1 MCCCVPSLSAH
12 EAQLIFWPFLSIT
25 TWRDATAYTGRK
37 NRPSKYNMGW
47 PKPGESWETSSKLSF
62 TMAKV
67 AQLLWNKKTF
77 MTAPVVIQSISLS
90 LLNIT
95 GSHPY
100 VSSWKHRTL
109 ERGTLGWI
117 QRNRLLT
124 GLFWKLES
132 EFPLIIIVNVY
143 LIVTSHTLNSHEIK
157 SSDYFYKI
165 FGSKTENRAAQHNL
179 KFIYFIIAAHKSR
192 IAVRTCTEYQEVN
205 LSYML

>member
-1 MCCCVPSLSAH
+1 MFVLLCAFIVCPWSPAYL
-12 EAQLIFWPFLSIT
+12 LTISIYHYLK
-25 TWRDATAYTGRK
+25 RCHCLYRQK
-37 NRPSKYNMGW
+37 IRPSKYNMGW

-132 EFPLIIIVNVY
+132 EFPLIIIVNAY

-157 SSDYFYKI
+157 SSDYFY
-165 FGSKTENRAAQHNL
+165 
-179 KFIYFIIAAHKSR
+179 
-192 IAVRTCTEYQEVN
+192 
-205 LSYML
+205 